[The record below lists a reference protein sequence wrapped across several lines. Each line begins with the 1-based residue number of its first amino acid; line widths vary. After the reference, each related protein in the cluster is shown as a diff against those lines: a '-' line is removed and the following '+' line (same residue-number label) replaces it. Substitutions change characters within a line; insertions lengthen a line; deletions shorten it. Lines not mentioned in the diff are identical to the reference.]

1 MQDTHITDVYA
12 FSHKV
17 EVNLDMFGA
26 LVLNEVSGEVDDANV
41 IVVDECAL
49 CQRCIELLK

>member
-17 EVNLDMFGA
+17 EVNLDMLGA

-49 CQRCIELLK
+49 CQRCIELPK